1 VKSLNELTAG
11 DLVFNDMLVPE
22 ENTWIFL
29 SKKTIGDKVKITC
42 LDTERTRVFCF
53 VLSIYDEDVNM
64 WEVAE

>member
-1 VKSLNELTAG
+1 
-11 DLVFNDMLVPE
+11 MLVPE